1 MATERFTDQMQAYGR
16 WKTQVMEAIIKYQK
30 WLETNKM
37 TDAELEL
44 RLIELIE
51 QMKSDQLTIAFVA
64 EFARGKTELINAIF
78 FSEYDR
84 RLLPSEAG
92 RTTMCPTELLYD
104 TASNQS
110 YIRLLPIE
118 TRLEDTSIA
127 ELKKHPINWT
137 SMTLDTSSSEKMA
150 EAFREVV
157 KTKKVPVEKAQRM
170 GLYEAERDARQVG
183 PDGQIEIPMWRHAI
197 ISFPHP
203 LLKEG
208 LTILDTPG
216 LNALGSEPELTI
228 NMLPNAQAVVFILA
242 ADTGVTKSDLDMW
255 NLHVKALN
263 NDSRHARLVVLNKVD
278 TLWDELKDE
287 ATVNNTIQSQCN
299 SAAKMLEINPA
310 SVFPVS
316 AQKGLLAKIRH
327 DQNLLVRSNILKLET
342 ILSTDILP
350 KKQEIVRESVVG
362 EIGGMVKESR
372 DLIASRLADTSKQLS
387 ELQNLSGKNEDVIS
401 HLLKKTRQEQA
412 IYHKSVEAFHASKKM
427 FSDHHS
433 QLLATLSLNEMD
445 SLMSITRKEMSDTW
459 TTVGLKNSM
468 KQFFEV
474 IANTIKLASEQTD
487 KTNQLVLALYRKFNT
502 EHGNAD
508 VKPRVFSINKY
519 KRDMERLLHE
529 AEAYRNSPVTTMTE
543 QSFVIKKFFISMV
556 SHARNTF
563 FNAHQE
569 AESWGKAA
577 MAPLVARIKEH
588 KEQMEKRLESLRKI
602 NESRDTLQ
610 ARIRELE
617 SNTTQLDQQLAQLNG
632 FLDILNRSLDS
643 FVTPAGNVSRISAA

>member
-16 WKTQVMEAIIKYQK
+16 WKTQVMEAILRYQH
-30 WLETNKM
+30 WLEQNKM

-51 QMKSDQLTIAFVA
+51 QMRSDRLTIAFVA

-157 KTKKVPVEKAQRM
+157 RTKKVPVEKAQRM
-170 GLYEAERDARQVG
+170 GLYEPERDARQVT
-183 PDGQIEIPMWRHAI
+183 DGLIEIPLWRHAI

-242 ADTGVTKSDLDMW
+242 ADTGVTKSDMEMW
-255 NLHVKALN
+255 SHHVKALN
-263 NDSRHARLVVLNKVD
+263 HDTRHARLVVLNKID

-287 ATVNNTIQSQCN
+287 ATVNNTIKAQCS
-299 SAAKMLEINPA
+299 SAAKMLEIDPRT
-310 SVFPVS
+310 VFPVS

-327 DQNLLVRSNILKLET
+327 DQALLVKSNILSLET

-350 KKQEIVRESVVG
+350 KKQEIVRDSVVN

-372 DLIASRLADTSKQLS
+372 DLIASRLADTSKQLK
-387 ELQNLSGKNEDVIS
+387 ELMNLSGKNEDVIT
-401 HLLKKTRQEQA
+401 HLLKKTRQEQV
-412 IYHKSVEAFHASKKM
+412 IYHKSVEAFQANRKL
-427 FSDHHS
+427 FNDHHH
-433 QLLATLSLNEMD
+433 LLLNTLSLGEMD
-445 SLMSITRKEMSDTW
+445 SLMSATRKEMSDTW

-474 IANTIKLASEQTD
+474 IANTIKQASDQTD
-487 KTNQLVLALYRKFNT
+487 KINQLVLALYRKFNE
-502 EHGNAD
+502 EHGNTD
-508 VKPRVFSINKY
+508 VKPKIFSINKY

-563 FNAHQE
+563 FNAHQDSE
-569 AESWGKAA
+569 NWGKAA

-610 ARIRELE
+610 ARIRELQRSTE
-617 SNTTQLDQQLAQLNG
+617 QLEQQLAQLNG

-643 FVTPAGNVSRISAA
+643 FVTPSANVSRISAA

>member
-1 MATERFTDQMQAYGR
+1 MATERFTDQMQAFGR
-16 WKTQVMEAIIKYQK
+16 WKTQVMEAILKYQA
-30 WLETNKM
+30 WLDQNRM
-37 TDAELEL
+37 SDAELEI

-51 QMKSDQLTIAFVA
+51 QMKSDRLTIAFVA

-84 RLLPSEAG
+84 RLLPSDAG

-104 TASNQS
+104 TSTNQS

-118 TRLEDTSIA
+118 TRLEDTSIS

-137 SMTLDTSSSEKMA
+137 NMPLDTSSSEKMA

-157 KTKKVPVEKAQRM
+157 RTKRVPIEKAQRM
-170 GLYEAERDARQVG
+170 GLYETQRDARHVT
-183 PDGQIEIPMWRHAI
+183 DGQIEVPMWRHAI

-228 NMLPNAQAVVFILA
+228 NMLPNAQAVIFVIA
-242 ADTGVTKSDLDMW
+242 ADTGVTKSDMDMW
-255 NLHVKALN
+255 TLHVKALN
-263 NDSRHARLVVLNKVD
+263 SDARHARLVVLNKID

-287 ATVNNTIQSQCN
+287 ATINNTIQAQCT
-299 SAAKMLEINPA
+299 SAAKMLEIDPR

-327 DQNLLVRSNILKLET
+327 DKDLLNKSNILKLEA

-350 KKQEIVRESVVG
+350 KKQEIVRDSIVG

-372 DLIASRLADTSKQLS
+372 DLIASRLADASKQLK
-387 ELQNLSGKNEDVIS
+387 ELKNLSGKNEDVIS

-412 IYHKSVEAFHASKKM
+412 IYYKSVESFQANKKL
-427 FSDHHS
+427 FSDHHT
-433 QLLATLSLNEMD
+433 QLLNILSLGELDN
-445 SLMSITRKEMSDTW
+445 LMSATRKEMAATW
-459 TTVGLKNSM
+459 TTIGMKNSM
-468 KQFFEV
+468 KQFFDV
-474 IANTIKLASEQTD
+474 IASTTKQASDYTEKL
-487 KTNQLVLALYRKFNT
+487 NNLIQLIYRKFNE
-502 EHGNAD
+502 EHGTSD
-508 VKPRVFSINKY
+508 TKPKVFSINKY
-519 KRDMERLLHE
+519 KRDMERLYHE
-529 AEAYRNSPVTTMTE
+529 ADAYRNSPVTTMTE
-543 QSFVIKKFFISMV
+543 QTFVIKKFFISMV

-577 MAPLVARIKEH
+577 MAPLIARIREH
-588 KEQMEKRLESLRKI
+588 KDQMEKRLESLRKI
-602 NESRDTLQ
+602 NESRDTLH
-610 ARIRELE
+610 ARVAELE
-617 SNTTQLDQQLAQLNG
+617 RATAQLDTQLAQLNG
-632 FLDILNRSLDS
+632 FMDILNRPLDS
-643 FVTPAGNVSRISAA
+643 FVPTAGNVTHISAA